1 MGDVIKLIVPYD
13 SKIDNCRFIK
23 VVLMISVVLYHSSV
37 FWTGAWMD
45 VISVY
50 EKSSF
55 LDIFSKWLNSFHVYG
70 FTLVSGYIFNYLI
83 DEGKYRNFT
92 KFILKKLNRL
102 IVPYVFVALIWVAP
116 ISSIVLSLDKIEL
129 FYKYVLCINPSQ
141 LWFLW
146 MLFNVFIISWCLK
159 KYIRNNLYALIIC
172 LLSYAIGLIGGKF
185 INNFFC
191 IWTSLR
197 FLTYFIIGMKINEK
211 DDSCFLKI
219 SPLFFLVA
227 HLASFLIV
235 NLLSKYDGVLIS
247 VLTIGFGY
255 VMNIMGA
262 LMSFT
267 VLSSLSEKFAWES
280 NRLFNDLSR
289 RTMII
294 YLFHQQIIYFTIIL
308 FNGRVSPILNM
319 LINFVVAMIISYI
332 ISYILLKF
340 KVTRKLV
347 GENY

>member
-1 MGDVIKLIVPYD
+1 MKVAND
-13 SKIDNCRFIK
+13 SRIESCRFIK
-23 VVLMISVVLYHSSV
+23 VILMTLVVVYHSSV
-37 FWTGAWMD
+37 FWTESR
-45 VISVY
+45 ISAIPVY
-50 EKSSF
+50 ENSIF
-55 LDIFSKWLNSFHVYG
+55 LDIFSRWLNSFHVYG

-83 DEGKYRNFT
+83 DEGKYKNFK

-102 IVPYVFVALIWVAP
+102 IVPYFFVALIWVAP
-116 ISSIVLSLDKIEL
+116 ISSIVLSLDKTEL

-141 LWFLW
+141 LWFLR
-146 MLFNVFIISWCLK
+146 MLFNVFIIAWCLK

-172 LLSYAIGLIGGKF
+172 LLSYAIGLIGEKLTP
-185 INNFFC
+185 NFFC

-211 DDSCFLKI
+211 DDSSFLKI
-219 SPLFFLVA
+219 SPLFFIVSHLV
-227 HLASFLIV
+227 SFLII

-267 VLSSLSEKFAWES
+267 VLSSLSEKFAWKD
-280 NRLFNDLSR
+280 NRLFNDLSK

-294 YLFHQQIIYFTIIL
+294 YLFHQQMIYFTIII
-308 FNGRVSPILNM
+308 FNGKVSPIFNM
-319 LINFVVAMIISYI
+319 LINFIVALLISYI
-332 ISYILLKF
+332 ISDILLKF
-340 KVTRKLV
+340 KFTRRLV

>member
-1 MGDVIKLIVPYD
+1 MRWNKLLLPND
-13 SKIDNCRFIK
+13 SRIENCRFIK
-23 VVLMISVVLYHSSV
+23 IILMILVVLYHSSV
-37 FWTGAWMD
+37 FWTERRLSA
-45 VISVY
+45 IPVY
-50 EKSSF
+50 ENSIF
-55 LDIFSKWLNSFHVYG
+55 LDIFSRWLNSFHVYG

-83 DEGKYRNFT
+83 DEGKYRNF
-92 KFILKKLNRL
+92 KNFILKKLERL
-102 IVPYVFVALIWVAP
+102 VVPYLFVALIWVAP
-116 ISSIVLSLDKIEL
+116 ISSIVLSLDKTEL

-141 LWFLW
+141 LWFLR
-146 MLFNVFIISWCLK
+146 MLFNVFIIAWCLK

-185 INNFFC
+185 MNNFFC

-211 DDSCFLKI
+211 ADSSFLKI

-227 HLASFLIV
+227 HLVLFIIV

-267 VLSSLSEKFAWES
+267 VLSIVSEKFAWKD
-280 NRLFNDLSR
+280 NRVFNDLSK

-332 ISYILLKF
+332 ISEVLLKF